1 MARELSV
8 FESRFQCFSELGGP
22 ENRKE
27 RLVELR
33 RELEKLGVD
42 GFIVPRADEHQN
54 EYVPANAER
63 LLWLTGFAGSAGLAI
78 ILKDKA
84 ALFVDGRYTEQ
95 AKLQVD
101 RSLFE
106 LRHAVDDPPTEWIAK
121 NLRPGDR
128 LGYDPRLHTPDSVS
142 RLSSACSKAQAHLI
156 SVAPNPIDM
165 IWRDRPGPPLGVIT
179 QHKAR
184 FAGENALVK
193 IAGVRKALEGVDGL
207 LVSDPHNLAW
217 LFNIRG
223 GDVSHTPLPLG
234 FAYVRAEGR
243 PLLFVD
249 PGKLTDAVRD
259 SLSDLAELLKPDAL
273 ETFICRLGQNGAR
286 VAFDAATAP
295 AFLTQALERAGGK
308 AEVGKDPISLMKAV
322 KNKVELA
329 GARAAHQR
337 DGAAMARFLA
347 WFDAEASRRKLTEI
361 DAVRALET
369 FRRATGAL
377 KDISFPTIAAAG
389 PNSALP
395 HYRVTLA
402 SNSVIDRG
410 LFLIDSGGQYEDG
423 TTDITRTVAVG
434 RPTRL
439 MRDRFTRVLKGH
451 IAIARA
457 VFPKGTT
464 GSQIDLLARL
474 PLWQIG
480 LDFDHGTGH
489 GVGSYLSVHEGPHR
503 ISKKA
508 ETPLAPGMILSN
520 EPGYYLAGEFGI
532 RIENLVLIESRTIAK
547 SDRDM
552 LGFETLTL
560 APIDLRL
567 IDWKLME
574 PEEIKWLNDYHARV
588 RKTLSPLVDTATR
601 RWLATATRRS
611 ENSYTVH

>member
-1 MARELSV
+1 V
-8 FESRFQCFSELGGP
+8 FESRFQSFAELGGA
-22 ENRKE
+22 ESRNE
-27 RLVELR
+27 RLAELR
-33 RELEKLGVD
+33 GELEKLGIE
-42 GFIVPRADEHQN
+42 GFVVPRADEHQN

-63 LLWLTGFAGSAGLAI
+63 LLWLTGFAGSAGIAVV
-78 ILKDKA
+78 LKEKA

-106 LRHAVDDPPTEWIAK
+106 LRHAVDDPPSEWIAQ

-142 RLSSACSKAQAHLI
+142 RLCSACQKAQAQLI
-156 SVAPNPIDM
+156 GVDANPIDT
-165 IWRDRPGPPLGVIT
+165 IWKDRPGPPLGVIT
-179 QHKAR
+179 QHKTR
-184 FAGENALVK
+184 FAGESAAAK
-193 IAGVRKALEGVDGL
+193 IAGVQKAFDGVDGL

-234 FAYVRAEGR
+234 FAYVRIEGR
-243 PLLFVD
+243 PTLFLD
-249 PGKLTDAVRD
+249 SRKLSGAVRD
-259 SLSDLAELLKPDAL
+259 SLGELAELLEPDAL
-273 ETFICRLGQNGAR
+273 EPFVRQLGQDGAR
-286 VAFDAATAP
+286 IAFDAATAP
-295 AFLTQALERAGGK
+295 AFLTQALEKTGGRA
-308 AEVGKDPISLMKAV
+308 EIGKDPISLMKAV
-322 KNKVELA
+322 KNKAELA

-347 WFDAEASRRKLTEI
+347 WIDAEATRRKLTEI
-361 DAVRALET
+361 DAVNALET

-395 HYRVTLA
+395 HYRVTLG
-402 SNSVIDRG
+402 SNAKIDRG

-423 TTDITRTVAVG
+423 TTDITRTVAIG

-457 VFPKGTT
+457 VFPKGTS
-464 GSQIDLLARL
+464 GAQIDALARL
-474 PLWQIG
+474 PLWRVG

-508 ETPLAPGMILSN
+508 DTPLAAGMILSN
-520 EPGYYLAGEFGI
+520 EPGFYLPGSFGI
-532 RIENLVLIESRTIAK
+532 RIENLVLVESRTIAN
-547 SDRDM
+547 SDIDM

-560 APIDLRL
+560 VPIDLRL
-567 IDWKLME
+567 IEWKLMD
-574 PEEIKWLNDYHARV
+574 PKEIKWLNDYHAHV
-588 RKTLSPLVDTATR
+588 RKTLSPLVDSATR
-601 RWLATATRRS
+601 RWLATATRRNETS
-611 ENSYTVH
+611 NNMH

>member
-1 MARELSV
+1 M
-8 FESRFQCFSELGGP
+8 
-22 ENRKE
+22 
-27 RLVELR
+27 
-33 RELEKLGVD
+33 
-42 GFIVPRADEHQN
+42 
-54 EYVPANAER
+54 
-63 LLWLTGFAGSAGLAI
+63 
-78 ILKDKA
+78 
-84 ALFVDGRYTEQ
+84 FVDGRYTEQ

-101 RSLFE
+101 RALFE
-106 LRHAVDDPPTEWIAK
+106 LRHAVDDPPVEWIAQ

-128 LGYDPRLHTPDSVS
+128 LGYDARLHTPDSVA
-142 RLSSACSKAQAHLI
+142 RFSSACRKAQSHLI
-156 SVAPNPIDM
+156 GVDANPIDAV
-165 IWRDRPGPPLGVIT
+165 WKDRPGPPLGAIT

-184 FAGENALVK
+184 FAGESAAAK
-193 IAGVRKALEGVDGL
+193 IAGVQKALDGVDGL

-234 FAYVRAEGR
+234 FAYVRTEGR
-243 PLLFVD
+243 PILFLD
-249 PGKLTDAVRD
+249 SRKLSTAVRD
-259 SLSDLAELLKPDAL
+259 TLGELAELLEPDAL
-273 ETFICRLGQNGAR
+273 EPFVRQLGQDGAR

-295 AFLTQALERAGGK
+295 AFLTQALEKAGGK
-308 AEVGKDPISLMKAV
+308 AEIGKDPISLMKAV
-322 KNKVELA
+322 KNKAELA

-347 WFDAEASRRKLTEI
+347 WIDAEATRRKLSEI
-361 DAVRALET
+361 DAVNALET

-395 HYRVTLA
+395 HYRVTLG
-402 SNSVIDRG
+402 SNAAIGRG

-423 TTDITRTVAVG
+423 TTDITRTIAIG

-457 VFPKGTT
+457 VFPKGTS
-464 GSQIDLLARL
+464 GAQIDALARL
-474 PLWQIG
+474 PLWQVG
-480 LDFDHGTGH
+480 VDFDHGTGH

-508 ETPLAPGMILSN
+508 ETPLAAGMILSN
-520 EPGYYLAGEFGI
+520 EPGFYLAGEFGI
-532 RIENLVLIESRTIAK
+532 RIENLVVVDSRTIAN

-560 APIDLRL
+560 APVDLQL

-574 PEEIKWLNDYHARV
+574 SEEIKWLNDYHARV

-611 ENSYTVH
+611 EISNSMH

>member
-1 MARELSV
+1 M
-8 FESRFQCFSELGGP
+8 FESRFQSFSELGGP
-22 ENRKE
+22 GDRDG
-27 RLVELR
+27 RLTELR
-33 RELEKLGVD
+33 RELDKLGIQ

-63 LLWLTGFAGSAGLAI
+63 LLWLTGFAGSAGIAV

-95 AKLQVD
+95 ARLQVD
-101 RSLFE
+101 TSAFE
-106 LRHAVDDPPTEWIAK
+106 LRHAVDDPPAEWIGR

-128 LGYDPRLHTPDSVS
+128 LGYDPRLLTPDSVWKFA
-142 RLSSACSKAQAHLI
+142 LACRKAQAELI
-156 SVAPNPIDM
+156 AIDADPIDAV
-165 IWRDRPGPPLGVIT
+165 WRDRPAAPLGVIT
-179 QHKAR
+179 KHKMR
-184 FAGENALVK
+184 FAGESAAAK
-193 IAGVRKALEGVDGL
+193 IASVRKALNGIDGL

-223 GDVSHTPLPLG
+223 SDVSHTPLPLG

-243 PLLFVD
+243 PVLFLD
-249 PGKLTDAVRD
+249 SRKLSAAVQD
-259 SLSDLAELLKPDAL
+259 SLGELAEQLEPDAL
-273 ETFICRLGQNGAR
+273 EPFVRQLGQDGAH
-286 VAFDAATAP
+286 VVFDAATAP
-295 AFLTQALERAGGK
+295 ALLTQALERAGGK
-308 AEVGKDPISLMKAV
+308 ADVGKDPIALMKAA
-322 KNKVELA
+322 KNRAELA

-347 WFDAEASRRKLTEI
+347 WFDAEVSRRKLTEI
-361 DAVRALET
+361 DAVNALEA

-402 SNSVIDRG
+402 SNSTIDRG
-410 LFLIDSGGQYEDG
+410 IFLIDSGGQYEDG
-423 TTDITRTVAVG
+423 TTDITRTIAIG
-434 RPTRL
+434 RPTPL

-451 IAIARA
+451 IAVARA

-464 GSQIDLLARL
+464 GGQIDALARL
-474 PLWQIG
+474 PLWQVG
-480 LDFDHGTGH
+480 SDFDHGVGH

-508 ETPLAPGMILSN
+508 ETPLVPGMILSN
-520 EPGYYLAGEFGI
+520 EPGYYLPGGFGI
-532 RIENLVLIESRTIAK
+532 RIENLVVVESRTIAN

-567 IDWKLME
+567 IDWKLMD

-588 RKTLSPLVDTATR
+588 RKTLSPLVDSATR
-601 RWLATATRRS
+601 RWLAAATRRS
-611 ENSYTVH
+611 ESSNSKR